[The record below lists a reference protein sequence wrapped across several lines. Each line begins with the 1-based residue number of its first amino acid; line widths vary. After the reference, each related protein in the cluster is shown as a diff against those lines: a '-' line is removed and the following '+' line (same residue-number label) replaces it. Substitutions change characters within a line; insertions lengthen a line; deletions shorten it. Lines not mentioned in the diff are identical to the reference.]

1 MIMGAS
7 IYPTV
12 NMPYHNAKY
21 ATNYSTTT
29 LPLRQS
35 SSVTNGTSSRQNRR
49 PQQILQPE
57 FVTKSVNPPIES
69 CLAKS
74 EAGGVN
80 VTVRVMTGQRLSL
93 KIDDSTRVQDLLSLT
108 VRFLGK
114 FFLVMGLATLVFRV
128 R

>member
-1 MIMGAS
+1 M
-7 IYPTV
+7 
-12 NMPYHNAKY
+12 
-21 ATNYSTTT
+21 
-29 LPLRQS
+29 
-35 SSVTNGTSSRQNRR
+35 
-49 PQQILQPE
+49 LQPE
-57 FVTKSVNPPIES
+57 FVTKSANPPIES

-114 FFLVMGLATLVFRV
+114 FFLVMGLTTLVFRV